1 MLAQNRI
8 GVKHEHN
15 EYGKNIKEIHP
26 KSLLLFKVGAFCEG
40 YGKDSYII
48 SYLFNYQV
56 RQNGK
61 NNISKVGFSKKAIP
75 SVISKL
81 EEQKIDYL
89 LIDVRNN
96 YYVDEKFEN
105 RNLNKYDT
113 VFEKAYLYVR
123 KQREIRKINEKLMEQ
138 IDSADFKEKVGRIE
152 EILNEGRKV

>member
-1 MLAQNRI
+1 MSIMNM
-8 GVKHEHN
+8 V
-15 EYGKNIKEIHP
+15 KNIKEIYP
-26 KSLLLFKVGAFCEG
+26 KALLLFKVGAFCEV

>member
-1 MLAQNRI
+1 MNI
-8 GVKHEHN
+8 MNMV
-15 EYGKNIKEIHP
+15 KNIKEIHP
-26 KSLLLFKVGAFCEG
+26 KSLLLFKVGAFCEV
-40 YGKDSYII
+40 YGKNSYII

-61 NNISKVGFSKKAIP
+61 NNILKVGFSKKAIP

>member
-1 MLAQNRI
+1 MSIMNM
-8 GVKHEHN
+8 V
-15 EYGKNIKEIHP
+15 KNIKEIHP

-96 YYVDEKFEN
+96 YYVDDKFEN

>member
-1 MLAQNRI
+1 MSIMNM
-8 GVKHEHN
+8 V
-15 EYGKNIKEIHP
+15 KNIKEIHP
-26 KSLLLFKVGAFCEG
+26 KSLLLFRVGAFCEG

>member
-1 MLAQNRI
+1 MSIMNM
-8 GVKHEHN
+8 V
-15 EYGKNIKEIHP
+15 KNIKEIHP

>member
-1 MLAQNRI
+1 MSIMNM
-8 GVKHEHN
+8 V
-15 EYGKNIKEIHP
+15 KNIKEIHP

-40 YGKDSYII
+40 YGKDLYII

>member
-1 MLAQNRI
+1 MNM
-8 GVKHEHN
+8 V
-15 EYGKNIKEIHP
+15 KNIKEIHP
-26 KSLLLFKVGAFCEG
+26 KSLLLFKVGAFCEE

-48 SYLFNYQV
+48 SFLFNYQV

-113 VFEKAYLYVR
+113 VF
-123 KQREIRKINEKLMEQ
+123 
-138 IDSADFKEKVGRIE
+138 
-152 EILNEGRKV
+152 

>member
-1 MLAQNRI
+1 MSIINM
-8 GVKHEHN
+8 V
-15 EYGKNIKEIHP
+15 KNIKEIHP

>member
-1 MLAQNRI
+1 M
-8 GVKHEHN
+8 
-15 EYGKNIKEIHP
+15 
-26 KSLLLFKVGAFCEG
+26 
-40 YGKDSYII
+40 
-48 SYLFNYQV
+48 
-56 RQNGK
+56 
-61 NNISKVGFSKKAIP
+61 
-75 SVISKL
+75 SKL

>member
-1 MLAQNRI
+1 MSIMNM
-8 GVKHEHN
+8 V
-15 EYGKNIKEIHP
+15 KNIKEIHP

-96 YYVDEKFEN
+96 YYVDEKFDN

>member
-1 MLAQNRI
+1 MSIMNM
-8 GVKHEHN
+8 V
-15 EYGKNIKEIHP
+15 KNIKEIHP
-26 KSLLLFKVGAFCEG
+26 KSLLLFKVGAFCEV

-56 RQNGK
+56 RQNWK
-61 NNISKVGFSKKAIP
+61 NNILKVGFSKKAIP

-96 YYVDEKFEN
+96 YYVDKKFEN

-138 IDSADFKEKVGRIE
+138 IDSADFKEKVGRIK